1 MRLAVL
7 TVILLGLAAP
17 AQAQDPVA
25 MDHQGQPG
33 VWLPLDL
40 AREALAAYQDRERF
54 RLLDAQ
60 LRLAV
65 AEADQLRLALT
76 SSRLAERAMRR
87 SVDASLASQEA
98 AERGRQAAED
108 DLAVWYRSPF
118 LWAAVGLLVGGGGV
132 LAAVLAL

>member
-1 MRLAVL
+1 
-7 TVILLGLAAP
+7 
-17 AQAQDPVA
+17 

-76 SSRLAERAMRR
+76 SSRLAEGAMRR
-87 SVDASLASQEA
+87 SVVDALASQEA

-108 DLAVWYRSPF
+108 ALSAWYRSPF
-118 LWAAVGLLVGGGGV
+118 LWAAVGLVVGGGGI